1 MARTTALLRGG
12 SLALLGAWLALAGAC
27 SSQQEQ
33 ALSAL
38 HYFQR
43 GNAAY
48 QAEDYRR
55 AIDHY
60 RMALDFDQEAP
71 DVHYNLGLAYYRTG
85 AYDDA
90 VASYQQAV
98 KLDPAFADAH
108 LNLALAY
115 DRLYNAAAANLH
127 YNRYRSLVTGS
138 VTPPPVAAAGR
149 SAGGQPVAGASAAGA
164 GAGVAQAAAVAAQ
177 AAAGNPARTSLIVP
191 QGARPGVAP
200 QGARPGTVP
209 QGARVSTVPQGA
221 RPGTVPPADGL
232 QTSQPV
238 APNPFQGNS
247 KWWTQDTASR
257 NR

>member
-164 GAGVAQAAAVAAQ
+164 GAGAAQ

-200 QGARPGTVP
+200 E
-209 QGARVSTVPQGA
+209 GARVSTVPQGA

>member
-98 KLDPAFADAH
+98 KLDSAFADAH

-115 DRLYNAAAANLH
+115 DRLYNTAAANLH

-149 SAGGQPVAGASAAGA
+149 SAGGQPVAGAAAAG
-164 GAGVAQAAAVAAQ
+164 AQ

-200 QGARPGTVP
+200 E
-209 QGARVSTVPQGA
+209 GARVSTVPQCA

>member
-1 MARTTALLRGG
+1 
-12 SLALLGAWLALAGAC
+12 
-27 SSQQEQ
+27 
-33 ALSAL
+33 
-38 HYFQR
+38 
-43 GNAAY
+43 
-48 QAEDYRR
+48 
-55 AIDHY
+55 
-60 RMALDFDQEAP
+60 
-71 DVHYNLGLAYYRTG
+71 
-85 AYDDA
+85 
-90 VASYQQAV
+90 V

-138 VTPPPVAAAGR
+138 PTPPPVAAAGR

-164 GAGVAQAAAVAAQ
+164 GAGVAQAAVGAAQ

-200 QGARPGTVP
+200 E
-209 QGARVSTVPQGA
+209 GARVSTVPQGA